1 MTTITTASGRTIDL
15 FSPSTADIDIHDI
28 AEHLSKLCRFTGACR
43 PFWSVAQHSLLV
55 SRLCH
60 PDAALAGL
68 LHDASEA
75 YLGDVSSPLK
85 HSPMMAGYRELEAE
99 WEQAI
104 GKAFGVELW
113 RHHDEVKSA
122 DQKAFKLEHTG
133 LLGWESSGGE
143 VARAWAAAR
152 AVMPEMGLMEM
163 DREKVR
169 VLFVREFQWLGAK
182 RKATVTP

>member
-1 MTTITTASGRTIDL
+1 M
-15 FSPSTADIDIHDI
+15 
-28 AEHLSKLCRFTGACR
+28 AE
-43 PFWSVAQHSLLV
+43 
-55 SRLCH
+55 
-60 PDAALAGL
+60 
-68 LHDASEA
+68 
-75 YLGDVSSPLK
+75 
-85 HSPMMAGYRELEAE
+85 YRELEAE

-133 LLGWESSGGE
+133 LLGWESSDGE
-143 VARAWAAAR
+143 VARAWASAR

-163 DREKVR
+163 GREKVR
-169 VLFVREFQWLGAK
+169 VLFVREFEWLGAK